1 MPTTLDTSLN
11 TFSSQYSGNND
22 KPARVS
28 SEKLIPDIR
37 KCLELQVGK
46 TGEINTEYGG
56 FEITVNEPSYFP
68 WYDVFA
74 TLLKFGYEVW
84 VTVKKEKMVIVAKLA
99 GD

>member
-1 MPTTLDTSLN
+1 MDTSLN

-56 FEITVNEPSYFP
+56 FEITVNEPGYFP

-74 TLLKFGYEVW
+74 TLLKTLPNVGNKFFRRD
-84 VTVKKEKMVIVAKLA
+84 TCRFIV
-99 GD
+99 